1 MLWLQSRRTTV
12 AQELWYS
19 HWWTMRSEQ
28 VLQGLESKKIDGLV
42 GDFEARFGLGFVR
55 LAELAARGSL
65 RRRRDLR
72 RLLRIDETFVG
83 QAFSEFIEEILHG
96 LAVHGGGILKH
107 FAELFAHGVFGE
119 QVTFLEGA
127 KNGFAEGF
135 HGAIRVHLGNAVEL
149 GFEAALEEKV
159 AEAFNEFFEVDGV
172 GGFAY
177 VFAVAD
183 EFHGRGLW
191 KLRVES

>member
-83 QAFSEFIEEILHG
+83 QAFSEFIE
-96 LAVHGGGILKH
+96 
-107 FAELFAHGVFGE
+107 
-119 QVTFLEGA
+119 
-127 KNGFAEGF
+127 
-135 HGAIRVHLGNAVEL
+135 
-149 GFEAALEEKV
+149 
-159 AEAFNEFFEVDGV
+159 VDGV

-183 EFHGRGLW
+183 EFHGRDLGRSTVDSRQLTV
-191 KLRVES
+191 KKKERSARLGMRL